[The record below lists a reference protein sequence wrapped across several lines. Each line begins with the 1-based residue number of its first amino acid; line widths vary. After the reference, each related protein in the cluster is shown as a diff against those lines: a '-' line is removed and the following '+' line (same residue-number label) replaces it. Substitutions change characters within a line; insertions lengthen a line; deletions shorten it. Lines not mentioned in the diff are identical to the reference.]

1 MNNLQ
6 AGGLIDIGNSDI
18 NFESNCGSRSEL
30 PSIPSLDPASSAES
44 RHFSPELMDLDNGP
58 VFFRRAALLTPGITI
73 KGEGGPVTIEI
84 ENLHPSTTAE
94 DVMVACSRY
103 GEIQT
108 CMCSSGYAQVTY
120 FKKIAGL
127 AAISMLDGKYSDN
140 DQILR
145 VTMRE
150 TPVIHCPPAKDASSI
165 AKRFKSSRN
174 LNNRKRKSAVTRATA
189 SQETTQSVN

>member
-140 DQILR
+140 GKAHGMIAYENT
-145 VTMRE
+145 VTFEWRLLNFTTSK
-150 TPVIHCPPAKDASSI
+150 TPRSNIASDHEGN
-165 AKRFKSSRN
+165 SRN
-174 LNNRKRKSAVTRATA
+174 PLPASKRCKLNC
-189 SQETTQSVN
+189 